1 MSRHWRHRHGFQHRP
16 QSGCG
21 SGPIHRVT
29 EAIGKR
35 FGFERR
41 WVLIGFIVLAIMHF
55 PLALILFL
63 VAWFWADH
71 PGKLERWW
79 EQARD
84 AFRPARPATAAG
96 PDMAPDP
103 EDLHD
108 PFMDDLRRKFR
119 DLEER
124 AGRME
129 EHVASDEFEL
139 RREFRRMSDD

>member
-1 MSRHWRHRHGFQHRP
+1 MGV
-16 QSGCG
+16 
-21 SGPIHRVT
+21 IHRT
-29 EAIGKR
+29 TQAIGDR

-41 WVLIGFIVLAIMHF
+41 WVLIGFILLAIIHF
-55 PLALILFL
+55 PLALLLFL

-71 PGKLERWW
+71 PGKLEGWW
-79 EQARD
+79 ERGRET
-84 AFRPARPATAAG
+84 FRSPRPAAAAG
-96 PDMAPDP
+96 PDVNAAPDMDDV
-103 EDLHD
+103 ED
-108 PFMDDLRRKFR
+108 PFMTDLKRKFR